1 VGIEDTVVE
10 AFKGSLHGALL
21 RPGEAGDEDAR
32 TIHHGRIDHR
42 TALIARC
49 AGVADG
55 LTGVRFARDHDVL
68 VSVRSG
74 GHSMQGFA
82 LCEGGL
88 MLGLSRIH
96 SLHVD
101 PHHRIVRAEAGV
113 TWTDVRPRDPS
124 LRVGHRRR
132 RGRVYRGDGRLR
144 DGARIDLT
152 HHDQTVRLLS
162 VHRKSGCFDNAT
174 PSSARATLVRQVPVL
189 EGWIDAAAQG
199 LTLCIGLGDFNLR
212 LTQPNDWVWAELD
225 DGEPVNADLTALTQ
239 DMPVSGQDHT
249 LTEVIDHIVVP
260 GVPCNW
266 C

>member
-1 VGIEDTVVE
+1 MLDR
-10 AFKGSLHGALL
+10 SRMH
-21 RPGEAGDEDAR
+21 
-32 TIHHGRIDHR
+32 
-42 TALIARC
+42 
-49 AGVADG
+49 
-55 LTGVRFARDHDVL
+55 
-68 VSVRSG
+68 SVP
-74 GHSMQGFA
+74 
-82 LCEGGL
+82 
-88 MLGLSRIH
+88 
-96 SLHVD
+96 VD

-113 TWTDVRPRDPS
+113 TWTEVRPRDPS

-132 RGRVYRGDGRLR
+132 RGRVHRGDGHLR

-152 HHDQTVRLLS
+152 HHDQTVQLLS
-162 VHRKSGCFDNAT
+162 VYLKSGCCDNAT

-225 DGEPVNADLTALTQ
+225 DGKPVNADLTALTQ

-260 GVPCNW
+260 GVAVQLVLKPSVWSRNKISDLSGRSMDYRSKFNSLLRFPSRSTILPLGTSFRP
-266 C
+266 